1 MSLEADVIK
10 AYVTPMKLAYALCL
24 SGLVNC
30 LHCMAQQPAEQGG
43 NPPPQQHSPSR
54 QAKALNMRS
63 IAPVPGLPVPMDL
76 GQANSIT
83 LAALDVSVSLRQHQA
98 FITYTCALDIPPGI
112 KGDKIAIGVPFK
124 YAALDERVNAASAE
138 PLRNLPFSKAVE
150 EISVGVNDI
159 KCKYEL
165 FTGAHTQIASPV
177 MGPLKG
183 IGHWLVAHAPNKSG
197 THVLTICFAV
207 PYVHTIA
214 VNPNAGVNMGAPTL
228 DIMLEPVMIWTGGPR
243 KAVMK
248 VYASEMVNTTVK
260 PDPALDAKAVET
272 TPTGVFIWSLLGDNG
287 RPYAPVAQLSPMP
300 AWQLNKNGM
309 VTVKGEQGRLT
320 ADYEIAASS
329 TLAKDP
335 YGQPCSADNLKKAN
349 GYWAENQPGDG
360 LGETLELTLN
370 SPAPIIGI
378 MLETGIS
385 PLAEAEEDTEARRHP
400 NIAYSM
406 FSRPKLLK
414 VTLNDE
420 YVFNA
425 TLRDDWT
432 PQLIVPP
439 AYDKPV
445 KTIKIRIESVY
456 RGTAG
461 ADTYM
466 GIIKPVVK

>member
-1 MSLEADVIK
+1 MSLEEVAIK
-10 AYVTPMKLAYALCL
+10 AYFTPMKLAYALCL

-30 LHCMAQQPAEQGG
+30 LPCLAQQPAEQGME
-43 NPPPQQHSPSR
+43 PSPQQYSPGR
-54 QAKALNMRS
+54 QSKALNMRS
-63 IAPVPGLPVPMDL
+63 IAPVAGLPVPMDL

-98 FITYTCALDIPPGI
+98 LITYTCALDIPSDI
-112 KGDKIAIGVPFK
+112 EGDTIAIGVPFK
-124 YAALDERVNAASAE
+124 YATLDERVNAASPE
-138 PLRNLPFSKAVE
+138 PLRNMPFSKAVD
-150 EISVGVNDI
+150 EIAVGVDDI

-165 FTGAHTQIASPV
+165 FTGEHPQMASPV
-177 MGPLKG
+177 MEPLKG

-197 THVLTICFAV
+197 THVMTICFAV
-207 PYVHTIA
+207 PYHHAIDVT
-214 VNPNAGVNMGAPTL
+214 PNASVNMGAPAL
-228 DIMLEPVMIWTGGPR
+228 NLMLAPVMIWTGGPR

-260 PDPALDAKAVET
+260 PDPAVDTESVET
-272 TPTGVFIWSLLGDNG
+272 TPTGVFVWSLLGNNG
-287 RPYAPVAQLSPMP
+287 RPYAPMAQLTPMP
-300 AWQLNKNGM
+300 AWQLNKDGQ
-309 VTVKGEQGRLT
+309 VTVKGKQGRLT
-320 ADYEIAASS
+320 ADYEITASS

-335 YGQPCSADNLKKAN
+335 YGQPCSADNMKKAD

-370 SPAPIIGI
+370 KPAPLIGI

-385 PLAEAEEDTEARRHP
+385 PLANAEEDTEARRHP

-439 AYDKPV
+439 VYDKPV